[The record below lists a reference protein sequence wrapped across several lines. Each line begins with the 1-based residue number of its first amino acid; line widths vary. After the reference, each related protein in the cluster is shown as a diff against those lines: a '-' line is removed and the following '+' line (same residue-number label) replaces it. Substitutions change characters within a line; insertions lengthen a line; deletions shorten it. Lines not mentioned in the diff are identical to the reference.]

1 MYVCDGK
8 EGTGQA
14 TSHKQSFGG
23 CTPLRNH
30 EVEFLAHGSRLEYS
44 PEILREATLRV
55 EQKAVQS
62 DTWCAL
68 AIRKD
73 VDDVVK
79 CKSKFSLSE
88 LSDVMWGLL
97 RMAIESSGSGDVTSE
112 FLSDN
117 RVYSIFKRADDL
129 ILHEPMALKHIRP

>member
-1 MYVCDGK
+1 M
-8 EGTGQA
+8 
-14 TSHKQSFGG
+14 
-23 CTPLRNH
+23 
-30 EVEFLAHGSRLEYS
+30 
-44 PEILREATLRV
+44 

-129 ILHEPMALKHIRP
+129 ILHDPMALKHIRP

>member
-1 MYVCDGK
+1 M
-8 EGTGQA
+8 
-14 TSHKQSFGG
+14 
-23 CTPLRNH
+23 RNH

-129 ILHEPMALKHIRP
+129 ILHDPMALKYIRP

>member
-1 MYVCDGK
+1 M
-8 EGTGQA
+8 
-14 TSHKQSFGG
+14 
-23 CTPLRNH
+23 RNH

-97 RMAIESSGSGDVTSE
+97 RMAIESSGSGDVTSY
-112 FLSDN
+112 D
-117 RVYSIFKRADDL
+117 
-129 ILHEPMALKHIRP
+129 ALYRCYTATYAIITHSEQTI